1 MVGLWILQ
9 GSWNMSKDLIW
20 SQDFLYH
27 KQIRWNTLKSTENLR
42 IKMYYMSKKHTTFI
56 LTLIK
61 SEFLVQ
67 IVVSILFA
75 GSYVLM
81 HANLCNCASSCKMLA
96 YCRFCRWISCI
107 IIYLCLFS
115 ECSQTLIEFSL
126 FTASHGGTSGVAIY
140 CGWQYIDI
148 FHSMEFL
155 FTGFHGCYCIG
166 VWLLH
171 YVVQNLKFHLS
182 TSHHSAWMAHLPVG

>member
-1 MVGLWILQ
+1 MWLVKHSWQLCLTTHTSQSSHTHNRDDTILTTHTSQ
-9 GSWNMSKDLIW
+9 SSHTHNGDDTISW
-20 SQDFLYH
+20 H
-27 KQIRWNTLKSTENLR
+27 R
-42 IKMYYMSKKHTTFI
+42 TFI
-56 LTLIK
+56 VTLIK

-67 IVVSILFA
+67 IIVSILFA

-107 IIYLCLFS
+107 IIYLFLFS
-115 ECSQTLIEFSL
+115 ECSQTVIEFSL
-126 FTASHGGTSGVAIY
+126 FTASHGSTSRVAIY

-155 FTGFHGCYCIG
+155 FTGFHGC
-166 VWLLH
+166 
-171 YVVQNLKFHLS
+171 
-182 TSHHSAWMAHLPVG
+182 